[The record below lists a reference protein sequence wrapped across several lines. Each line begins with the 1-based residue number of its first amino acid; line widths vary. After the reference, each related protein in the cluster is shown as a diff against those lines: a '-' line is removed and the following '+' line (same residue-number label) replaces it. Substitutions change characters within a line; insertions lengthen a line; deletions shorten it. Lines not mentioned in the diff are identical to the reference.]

1 MYAVCNASC
10 YSGEILEVS
19 AFFVHSN
26 SPYRRWIGDRVMGVE
41 DSFRKRYKPYARVV
55 WKVDSL
61 EKNMKCNRTVSVI
74 GGVTWNEKESRV
86 FWRKHEL
93 RSKT

>member
-55 WKVDSL
+55 WEVDSL
-61 EKNMKCNRTVSVI
+61 EKDMKCNRTVTVI
-74 GGVTWNEKESRV
+74 GVAWDEKEPGV
-86 FWRKHEL
+86 FRRKHQL
-93 RSKT
+93 RPKT